1 MAYPRL
7 RASTQLRRFVKS
19 VRAAR
24 APLFAAQNAVAAIE
38 SVARPRHQIQLDAGN
53 HHELAAMVRVKD
65 EARFLPEWL
74 AYHVVLGVE
83 HAYVYDNNSSD
94 DIASVMAPFVEAG
107 YATIIPWPT
116 TPISPSAHND
126 FLERYGRQCRWVAFL
141 DADEFLVEHSP
152 GALRAT
158 LDAQA
163 RRPAV
168 AVSSRYCGS
177 AGHETIPPGLVVDRF
192 DRAAARLNDHVKVIA
207 RPAEIH
213 RYRNPHN
220 FYYRFGRLA
229 RTPDGR
235 RVFGTFV
242 RADGEPDLV
251 LHHYLYR
258 SREDYERKSR
268 RTYATAAGAVHGS
281 RGPKLADEKFHHNN
295 DAQVSVPET
304 ARSETARML
313 AALGFPP
320 ELHRRD
326 GTPSEP
332 WSEPEIDAI

>member
-1 MAYPRL
+1 MAKPRL
-7 RASTQLRRFVKS
+7 QVSTRLRRFVKS
-19 VRAAR
+19 TRAAR
-24 APLFAAQNAVAAIE
+24 APLFAAQNAVAAAE
-38 SVARPRHQIQLDAGN
+38 SVIRPRRRIQPDAGD

-74 AYHVVLGVE
+74 AYHVVLGIE

-94 DIASVMAPFVEAG
+94 DIASVMAPFVDAG

-116 TPISPSAHND
+116 TPISPSAHED
-126 FLERYGRQCRWVAFL
+126 FFERFGPRCRWVAFL

-152 GALRAT
+152 GALRAV
-158 LDAQA
+158 LDAHA

-168 AVSSRYCGS
+168 AVNSRYCGS

-192 DRAAARLNDHVKVIA
+192 DRAATRLNDHVKVIA

-220 FYYRFGRLA
+220 FYYRLGRLA
-229 RTPDGR
+229 RTPDGQ
-235 RVFGTFV
+235 RVFGSFV
-242 RADGEPDLV
+242 RAAAGPDLV

-258 SREDYERKSR
+258 SREDYERKAR
-268 RTYATAAGAVHGS
+268 GAYATASGGVHRS
-281 RGPKLADEKFHHNN
+281 RRMELADQKFRDNN
-295 DAQVSVPET
+295 DAPISIPEA

-313 AALGFPP
+313 ADLGFPP

-326 GTPSEP
+326 GTHAEPSP
-332 WSEPEIDAI
+332 EPEPEPI

>member
-1 MAYPRL
+1 MTYPRL
-7 RASTQLRRFVKS
+7 RTSTRLRRFVKS

-24 APLFAAQNAVAAIE
+24 APLFAAQNAVAATE
-38 SVARPRHQIQLDAGN
+38 SVIRPKRRIQPDAGD

-94 DIASVMAPFVEAG
+94 DITSVMAPFVEAG

-116 TPISPSAHND
+116 TPISPSAQND
-126 FLERYGRQCRWVAFL
+126 FLERFGPRCRWVAFL

-152 GALRAT
+152 GALRAA

-242 RADGEPDLV
+242 RADADADLV

-268 RTYATAAGAVHGS
+268 STYSTASGGAHRS
-281 RGPKLADEKFHHNN
+281 RRMELADEKFRHNN
-295 DAQVSVPET
+295 DAQISVPET
-304 ARSETARML
+304 AKRETARML
-313 AALGFPP
+313 AALGFRP

-326 GTPSEP
+326 GTPSGP
-332 WSEPEIDAI
+332 SSEPELDTI